1 MSDNNKFRKTIR
13 LKTEKQLKNWNA
25 KNVRQFLEG
34 QTNKNIKKTSQAIDF
49 KNIKIT
55 QDDMWFLHKYFTQKG
70 TRESKFELIPKFIE
84 LLKKN
89 L

>member
-13 LKTEKQLKNWNA
+13 LKNENQLKNWNP
-25 KNVRQFLEG
+25 KNVRQFLES
-34 QTNKNIKKTSQAIDF
+34 QTIKKLSPKIDF

-55 QDDMWFLHKYFTQKG
+55 QDDMWFLHKYFTQKA
-70 TRESKFELIPKFIE
+70 TRDGKKILIPQFIE